1 MIYWELIFA
10 FVMAGHKMWFRGHS
24 IFNISDILPD
34 YIIDIQCRN
43 IRNDPCWKYEG
54 SSRGS
59 SILLNHLW
67 FVNYEIML
75 QYDNILDGNIGIVW
89 KQYRHPIRQTCHAIS
104 DYLLLQIHFSDAWF
118 KFKQKFWS
126 CQILS
131 PLTGFLISENQ
142 GRGQSNYPRSNRG
155 WELSMDGLLDG
166 YISDG
171 PILHSKVNG
180 PESKRTVRESSTGR
194 SK

>member
-1 MIYWELIFA
+1 MILVGNMKNRWEPHWFMDMTFMI
-10 FVMAGHKMWFRGHS
+10 HK
-24 IFNISDILPD
+24 
-34 YIIDIQCRN
+34 
-43 IRNDPCWKYEG
+43 
-54 SSRGS
+54 
-59 SILLNHLW
+59 LW
-67 FVNYEIML
+67 NYVAIWHK
-75 QYDNILDGNIGIVW
+75 QVGNIEIVW

-104 DYLLLQIHFSDAWF
+104 DYLLLRIHFSDAWF